1 METEINIKA
10 CWERGKSAELPSP
23 PLLMKDLQAIAA
35 SRVRKE
41 LKIVGNYVWAMLVY
55 QIILYSFL
63 AHTIVRYWGDA
74 RTLLLCLACVAVYVT
89 LTRAL
94 LQRMQMLYRMSA
106 TADTSTVDIL
116 SAIERKHAAL
126 CSFFRFKKRMDW
138 IGVPVSCAIIVVVT
152 FALFGN
158 GVGSNPI
165 ASVALFT
172 VWVGMSMVAIYAE
185 NRKRFAE
192 PIRQLEL
199 VLSDLRRT

>member
-10 CWERGKSAELPSP
+10 CWERGKSAELASP

-41 LKIVGNYVWAMLVY
+41 LKVVSKYVWAMLVY

-63 AHTIVRYWGDA
+63 AHTIVRQWGDS
-74 RTLLLCLACVAVYVT
+74 RTLWLCLACVAAYVP

-94 LQRMQMLYRMSA
+94 LQRIRMLYRLSA
-106 TADTSTVDIL
+106 ADDSSAVDIL
-116 SAIERKHAAL
+116 STVERKHAAL

-165 ASVALFT
+165 ASGALFT
-172 VWVGMSMVAIYAE
+172 VWVGMSMVAICAE
-185 NRKRFAE
+185 NRKRFVE

-199 VLSDLRRT
+199 VLHDLKRT

>member
-1 METEINIKA
+1 MEAENIIES
-10 CWERGKSAELPSP
+10 CWERAKRAEPTSA
-23 PLLMKDLQAIAA
+23 PLLMKDLQAITT

-41 LKIVGNYVWAMLVY
+41 LKIVGKYVWAMLVY

-63 AHTIVRYWGDA
+63 AHTIVRYWGDS
-74 RTLLLCLACVAVYVT
+74 RTLLLCLAGVAVYVP
-89 LTRAL
+89 LTHALLRRVRAL
-94 LQRMQMLYRMSA
+94 YRLSA
-106 TADTSTVDIL
+106 APDSPAADIL
-116 SAIERKHAAL
+116 STIERKHAEL

-152 FALFGN
+152 FTLFGN

-165 ASVALFT
+165 VSLVLFT
-172 VWVGMSMVAIYAE
+172 VWVGMSMVAIHAE

-199 VLSDLRRT
+199 VLDDLRRM